1 MAYNNA
7 NAQRRERRGLG
18 SSLADVGRQHG
29 LSPAG
34 AQFVAMATDPFSDE
48 RQPIIGFPDQTGGKS
63 VLYDIRKELALSIPN
78 YMTVAN
84 PDQIWDCHVSIMP
97 CMFNM
102 PNPTFNGTLAE
113 MANHEAGHVELSGAN
128 CGNPAGG
135 AFWAA
140 EGHVIV
146 VNMVETGIE
155 TFQEHGVYDGIP
167 IPELMQN
174 TDRARLISVG
184 YELINETEDQY
195 KSGAH
200 TDYRCDANPNESHA
214 WWMND
219 PLYAGGAGLPPN
231 TYGPRFPIKQCFL
244 PPNDLASA
252 KQIGGVTRASQE
264 GSLVVGCFD
273 DVSTVA
279 EPATN
284 SAVVLHRT
292 APANG
297 GQAALGFGDV
307 VFGTN
312 PWERELTTGPP
323 LGVNPPV
330 HVREIPFLMSGT
342 YATNLSPQTKLRLVL
357 HAVVEV
363 FPGPGDDRMALA
375 KLAPPYD
382 PVALEYLSSLQT
394 FTLPGYPVS
403 WNSFGK
409 YTKKLKWLFRQAQKV
424 AGFVAPGVMALPDT
438 RAKAIG
444 LGLLASSQL
453 GKRPASTAAGKRR
466 VVARR

>member
-7 NAQRRERRGLG
+7 NAQRRERRGLS

-63 VLYDIRKELALSIPN
+63 VLYDIRKELPLNQPT
-78 YMTVAN
+78 YMAG
-84 PDQIWDCHVSIMP
+84 DIWDCHVSIMP

-102 PNPTFNGTLAE
+102 PNQTVNGAQAL
-113 MANHEAGHVELSGAN
+113 MSNHEAGHVEITGTA
-128 CGNPAGG
+128 CGDPAGG
-135 AFWAA
+135 AFWNAN
-140 EGHVIV
+140 GDVIV
-146 VNMVETGIE
+146 VNIVRSGEE
-155 TFQEHGVYDGIP
+155 TFQEWGVYDGIP

-174 TDRARLISVG
+174 DDRARLISIG

-214 WWMND
+214 FWLND
-219 PLYAGGAGLPPN
+219 PIWTGAGGLPAN
-231 TYGPRFPIKQCFL
+231 TYANRYPIKQCFL
-244 PPNDLASA
+244 PPTNLAAA
-252 KQIGGVTRASQE
+252 KQIGGVTRASHE

-279 EPATN
+279 EPASN
-284 SAVVLHRT
+284 CSVVLHRT
-292 APANG
+292 GPATG
-297 GQAALGFGDV
+297 GSAALGYGDV

-312 PWERELTTGPP
+312 PWDQELTTPP
-323 LGVNPPV
+323 ALGVNPPV

-424 AGFVAPGVMALPDT
+424 AGFAAPGVMALPDA
-438 RAKAIG
+438 RARAIG
-444 LGLLASSQL
+444 LGLLGASQL
-453 GKRPASTAAGKRR
+453 GKRTTVTAGKRR
-466 VVARR
+466 VVARK